1 MPPRPGT
8 PVRGSSTGEPI
19 MALLDLLGRR
29 WALRIIWELRDAPLS
44 FRELQTRCDGMSASV
59 LAQRVKE
66 LRDADVIGAEAR
78 SSGYQLTYEGRLL
91 LDAYAPY
98 HAWAERWAARVRVRE
113 AHAARRR

>member
-1 MPPRPGT
+1 MSPYPGS

-29 WALRIIWELRDAPLS
+29 WTLRIIWELRNEALS
-44 FRELQTRCDGMSASV
+44 FRELQARCDGMSASV

-66 LRDADVIGAEAR
+66 LREADVIGGQAG
-78 SSGYQLTYEGRLL
+78 SDGYRLTDEGRLL

-98 HAWAERWAARVRVRE
+98 QAWAARWAARVRQR
-113 AHAARRR
+113 AAAVDQR